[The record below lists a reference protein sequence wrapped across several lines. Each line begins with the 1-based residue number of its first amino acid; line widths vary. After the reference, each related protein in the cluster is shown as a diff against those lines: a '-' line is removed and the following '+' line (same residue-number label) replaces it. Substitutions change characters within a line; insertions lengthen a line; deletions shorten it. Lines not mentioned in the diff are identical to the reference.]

1 MNVLKTVA
9 SHSASAANKY
19 RVSNCLLS
27 RALLGENRIQNQCKR
42 KFFELYLMKTYIRGK
57 MP

>member
-9 SHSASAANKY
+9 SHSAANKY

-42 KFFELYLMKTYIRGK
+42 KFFELYLMKTYIREK